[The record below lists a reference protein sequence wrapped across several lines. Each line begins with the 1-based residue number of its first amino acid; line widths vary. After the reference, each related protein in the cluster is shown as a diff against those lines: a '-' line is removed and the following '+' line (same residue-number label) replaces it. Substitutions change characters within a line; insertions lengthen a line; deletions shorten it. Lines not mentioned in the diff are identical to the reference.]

1 MAAIVQIRIPQTD
14 GPSADEKERQLLANL
29 AELPSVIVALSGGA
43 DSAYLA
49 WAAQKALGSRA
60 LSVTALSPSY
70 STHDRN
76 IVEDFVR
83 AHNIHHEFVE
93 TREMEN
99 PAYRANAADRCFHC
113 KDELFTVLD
122 EIAQQRGFAATAY
135 GVNADDTLDFRP
147 GHRAAKEHRV
157 LAPLLDVGMRK
168 SEIRELSQRA
178 NLPTWN
184 RPASACL
191 ASRVPYGTEV
201 TPERLGL
208 IERGEAI
215 LRELGFQQFR
225 VRLHDND
232 KLARVEIAPEEMPRA
247 FASEMAAEISARLK
261 AVGLRLRR
269 ARPRRL
275 PPGLAERSAQ
285 TFRCGLRAQ
294 LQFEPDLSPVFP
306 RNIISSISVSIFE
319 RGRSDDGGNMMPRQ
333 RNLIFGIA
341 IAALAVVASGCQMGP
356 AVYRRIRSQLQR
368 HRADPPRTLQRF
380 RQRHDHRQFRQQ
392 SSHSRRRSLR
402 PASAS
407 TAQQKRLDAIV
418 SNPPVEQKG
427 DTIRVGKDFG
437 KIHNVSI
444 AYTIEVPHDTEI
456 STQVVSGSQ
465 DISNVRGPVKVDS
478 ASGSIK
484 VNGVERATTLN
495 TLSGSIDV
503 QNIGDDLR
511 ASSASGSVMAS
522 KIKGDVRISALS
534 GETQIIDPGG
544 RVDADTGQR
553 HRRSARSDARR
564 ESARRLRYRK
574 RAGKSRRLELLG
586 FEDRVRRRA
595 PRRSGER
602 EFPVSP
608 LKRFQDRSRPTCRS

>member
-14 GPSADEKERQLLANL
+14 GPSADEKERQLLASL
-29 AELPSVIVALSGGA
+29 VELPSVIVALSGGA

-83 AHNIHHEFVE
+83 AQSIHHEFVE
-93 TREMEN
+93 TREMDN

-122 EIAQQRGFAATAY
+122 EIARQRGFAATAY

-157 LAPLLDVGMRK
+157 LAPLLDVRMRK

-261 AVGLRLRR
+261 AAGFAYVALD
-269 ARPRRL
+269 
-275 PPGLAERSAQ
+275 
-285 TFRCGLRAQ
+285 
-294 LQFEPDLSPVFP
+294 LQ
-306 RNIISSISVSIFE
+306 
-319 RGRSDDGGNMMPRQ
+319 GYRQ
-333 RNLIFGIA
+333 GSLNE
-341 IAALAVVASGCQMGP
+341 AL
-356 AVYRRIRSQLQR
+356 
-368 HRADPPRTLQRF
+368 
-380 RQRHDHRQFRQQ
+380 
-392 SSHSRRRSLR
+392 
-402 PASAS
+402 
-407 TAQQKRLDAIV
+407 K
-418 SNPPVEQKG
+418 
-427 DTIRVGKDFG
+427 
-437 KIHNVSI
+437 
-444 AYTIEVPHDTEI
+444 
-456 STQVVSGSQ
+456 
-465 DISNVRGPVKVDS
+465 
-478 ASGSIK
+478 
-484 VNGVERATTLN
+484 
-495 TLSGSIDV
+495 
-503 QNIGDDLR
+503 
-511 ASSASGSVMAS
+511 
-522 KIKGDVRISALS
+522 
-534 GETQIIDPGG
+534 
-544 RVDADTGQR
+544 
-553 HRRSARSDARR
+553 RSDAV
-564 ESARRLRYRK
+564 S
-574 RAGKSRRLELLG
+574 
-586 FEDRVRRRA
+586 
-595 PRRSGER
+595 ER
-602 EFPVSP
+602 NSNSS
-608 LKRFQDRSRPTCRS
+608 QT